1 MEIILLTIYLVVW
14 IFMNFIFYKTG
25 MPIFNRYALLS
36 QLLILIGFLLLVFLG
51 PHIQSLNETENKTR
65 KEFEEMADDVSKEA
79 ENTADKV
86 FKQPWLDAMSKRNRY
101 YIASFTLIAF
111 MPFFYMCW
119 LFYSST
125 APLARDG
132 ITSQAVYNQLVL
144 FDVFLLELTAGFTG
158 FILLLY
164 TFFSKKTWFF
174 YTVPG
179 IYLFTFYKAYTN
191 NPERIRNYIL
201 SLLLAIWPFFYLSKS
216 SIVWS
221 IPFIII
227 IPIILL
233 MT

>member
-1 MEIILLTIYLVVW
+1 MEIILLTIYLAVW
-14 IFMNFIFYKTG
+14 IFMNFIIYKTG
-25 MPIFNRYALLS
+25 MPFFTLLF
-36 QLLILIGFLLLVFLG
+36 QLLILIGFLLLIFLG

-65 KEFEEMADDVSKEA
+65 KDFEEMADDVSKET
-79 ENTADKV
+79 EKIADKV
-86 FKQPWLDAMSKRNRY
+86 FKQPWLDAMNKRNRY
-101 YIASFTLIAF
+101 YITSFTTFAF
-111 MPFFYMCW
+111 MPFLYIGW

-132 ITSQAVYNQLVL
+132 ITSQAVYNQLAL

-158 FILLLY
+158 FIILLY
-164 TFFSKKTWFF
+164 TFFSKKNWFF
-174 YTVPG
+174 YAVPA

-191 NPERIRNYIL
+191 NPDSTRNYIL

-221 IPFIII
+221 LPFIII

-233 MT
+233 MA